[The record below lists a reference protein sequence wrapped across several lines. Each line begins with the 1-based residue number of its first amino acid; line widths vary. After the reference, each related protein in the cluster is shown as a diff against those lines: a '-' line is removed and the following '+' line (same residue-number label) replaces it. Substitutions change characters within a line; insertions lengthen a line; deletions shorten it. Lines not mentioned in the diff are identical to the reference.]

1 MNRPEIDLIIPV
13 EKSSAQLDRTV
24 RLIEQ
29 YTENYNLILVNEP
42 DLNVS
47 EARQKAMDELAEN
60 TVICFLDSDSEMVH
74 PEWLDAMYE
83 TLQRKKDAG
92 AVFAGEWWG
101 TESEVIIDT
110 SKYKEFETPKG
121 PAACMMMDRTRIPE
135 SVHWDINIG
144 LRNGWLGG
152 DFEEVDYEKRL
163 ELAGLKLYQCFG
175 AVFHHTGGRT
185 SLRQFTKSD
194 RHKTVRVMRLLL
206 EYKYGKAPE
215 DDDYF
220 KDLKYIKADP
230 NNDNKMALNGNL
242 RDCYAEVIRKNGLR
256 HVQGFRKMGLV

>member
-1 MNRPEIDLIIPV
+1 MSRPEIDLIIPV
-13 EKSSAQLDRTV
+13 EKTSAQLDKTLG
-24 RLIEQ
+24 LIEQ
-29 YTENYNLILVNEP
+29 YTKNFNLILVNEP

-47 EARQKAMDELAEN
+47 EARQKAMDEMAKN
-60 TVICFLDSDSEMVH
+60 RVICFLDYDSEMIH

-83 TLQRKKDAG
+83 TLQRREDAG

-101 TESEVIIDT
+101 TEEEIIIDT
-110 SKYKEFETPKG
+110 SKYQEFETPKG
-121 PAACMMMDRTRIPE
+121 PAACMMLDLDRIPE
-135 SVHWDINIG
+135 SVQWDVNIG

-152 DFEEVDYEKRL
+152 DFEEVEYQKQL
-163 ELAGLKLYQCFG
+163 ERAGLKLYQCFG

-185 SLRQFTKSD
+185 SMRRFAQSD
-194 RHKTVRVMRLLL
+194 RHKTVRIMRLLI

-230 NNDNKMALNGNL
+230 NDDNKMALNGDL
-242 RDCYAEVIRKNGLR
+242 RECYVEVIRKNGLR
-256 HVQGFRKMGLV
+256 HVQSFRKLGLV